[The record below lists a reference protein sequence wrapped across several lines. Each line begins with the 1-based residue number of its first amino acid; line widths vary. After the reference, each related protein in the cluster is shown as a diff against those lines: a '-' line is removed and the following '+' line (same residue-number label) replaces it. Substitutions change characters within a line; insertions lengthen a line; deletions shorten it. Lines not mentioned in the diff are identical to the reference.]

1 MVKEMLA
8 SRAGEP
14 PLSGREARLVVA
26 ALDANGNGALSRE
39 EFEGGLKECRCELLT
54 GPHMTAS
61 PRPKFSN
68 TALSAGNM
76 TRPLYR
82 YAIRPLCCALRD
94 AEDSKTQN
102 GS

>member
-39 EFEGGLKECRCELLT
+39 EFEGGLKECRCACFVSISRYT
-54 GPHMTAS
+54 S
-61 PRPKFSN
+61 PWA
-68 TALSAGNM
+68 T
-76 TRPLYR
+76 
-82 YAIRPLCCALRD
+82 
-94 AEDSKTQN
+94 
-102 GS
+102 